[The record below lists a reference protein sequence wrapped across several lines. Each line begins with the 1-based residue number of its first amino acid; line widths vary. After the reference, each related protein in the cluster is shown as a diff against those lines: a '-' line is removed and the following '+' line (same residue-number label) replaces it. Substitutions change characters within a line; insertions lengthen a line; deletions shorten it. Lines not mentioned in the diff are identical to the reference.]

1 MKCHS
6 VHQQQKQGCKQ
17 IQGYSQCFWKN
28 TKHTTIQSWDQRW
41 CGINWAEP
49 LLAEQRLNGKV
60 PRDHGHERDLPE
72 PLMAEQKYKRRS
84 QLGRKCPSPDCVA
97 TISSSSG
104 LAKHCNSA
112 GGQGFPE
119 LYETHY
125 LASQV
130 YDLEGHGKAGSPW
143 NNRSGA
149 NCSLRRP
156 NAIQPSL
163 KIFPWWQ
170 RIAEPRRTHI
180 HIYIYIYCEMCTF

>member
-1 MKCHS
+1 MAGNVLARTAWQPS
-6 VHQQQKQGCKQ
+6 AAARALP
-17 IQGYSQCFWKN
+17 N
-28 TKHTTIQSWDQRW
+28 TAT
-41 CGINWAEP
+41 
-49 LLAEQRLNGKV
+49 
-60 PRDHGHERDLPE
+60 LP
-72 PLMAEQKYKRRS
+72 
-84 QLGRKCPSPDCVA
+84 G
-97 TISSSSG
+97 
-104 LAKHCNSA
+104 AK
-112 GGQGFPE
+112 GFPT

-180 HIYIYIYCEMCTF
+180 HIYIYTYIYIYTVKARPVHMCLRSFSHLTRGFFPKPVVAAASGLEGGISLSNSAISDA